1 MSVVDTLSDIKRRVE
16 SELASLDGS
25 AALENLR
32 TLVAM
37 GFETDICFCLGTGK
51 NSQHL
56 HRLNGEH
63 GFFGKIVTLEHP
75 RYIMQYK
82 LRSKQLYIDKYL
94 EAFGKTGHRA

>member
-1 MSVVDTLSDIKRRVE
+1 MNCNYYDSR
-16 SELASLDGS
+16 ELLLATEE

-32 TLVAM
+32 QLVAM
-37 GFETDICFCLGTGK
+37 GFDTDICFCLGTGK

-56 HRLNGEH
+56 HRLNAQH
-63 GFFGKIVTLEHP
+63 GFFGEIVTLEHP